1 MQGYVSKIIS
11 FCVFTTALL
20 SSWQIHASNQI
31 ILSPSGSNKL
41 SVIENSTT
49 RLLVTNSLSSFNT
62 LSLKTDK
69 GEFVELMVDS
79 YSKSN
84 KVGAPQLP
92 VLSKLIEIPAGT
104 TAEVS
109 VISYDIKEYKLSDF
123 GITQKLFP
131 AQPPQSKNSNRN
143 VPIEFNKQLYATN
156 SFYGEAL
163 AKVEIAGYL
172 RTVQLANL
180 ILSPVEYNPV
190 INSIRVYDNLI
201 IEIRFSGAG
210 EMKSAE
216 NKNKTQSPYF
226 SNVFTNVLN
235 YQPEKAMPVSN
246 SGIPVKY
253 VIVSDPMFRESL
265 QPFIKWKIKRG
276 FNVTEAYT
284 DDPAV
289 GKTTQSI
296 KSYLQN
302 LYTSATTSD
311 PAPTFVLFV
320 GDVDQIPAFSCGDH
334 VSDLYYCEYTGDYLP
349 EVFYGRF
356 SANNV
361 TELQP
366 QIDKTLQY
374 EQFLMPD
381 PSFLSEVVL
390 TAGADGSH
398 QARWGNGQVNY
409 GTLNYFNA
417 AHNFTSHVYLQ
428 PELGGGNYSQK
439 IQANISHGVSYANY
453 SAHGS
458 REGWSNPL
466 FSIADIAKLQNAG
479 KYGLIV
485 ANSCQTSSY
494 NLNSFGEEIVR
505 AENKGALAYIGASDL
520 TFWDEDYWWSVG
532 NGSIVTNPTYET
544 TGLGAFDRMFHNHGE
559 ARSEGYSTTGQM
571 VFAGNLAVQASNS
584 DMKKYYWE
592 IYCLMGD
599 PSTMIYF
606 SVPPAMVVD
615 YNPLLPIGT
624 STFEVRTEPFANVA
638 ISKNSKLNGVAE
650 ADENGLAV
658 VSLLSFP
665 ETGYANIVVT
675 KQNRQPFIDSV
686 KVAIPEGSYLL
697 PSAYAIKDEGG
708 NNNGLPEP
716 GEPFNLDISLKNV
729 GLSDARNAISTLTT
743 NDKYLTILSN
753 THTWPMIQGSETA
766 SALNAFTLGVND
778 YVPDMHKAVVK
789 ITTQTAT
796 NKFESEF
803 GFLVYAPNL
812 QNGNITFDDSTAGN
826 GNGHIDPGETI
837 FVSIPTVNTGHCA
850 SAEVRTK
857 LFVAGQYVASN
868 SKVVNLGSLTPGAI
882 GTSIFSFTVSPDALR
897 GSSFNLFASAEA
909 GPYNSVS
916 SLEPIVGQQVEDFEK
931 GDFSKYNWQMKGNKP
946 WEISPVTRSEGLFG
960 VKSGAVNNS
969 ERSELNLEGLVLCSD
984 TMSFY
989 HKVSSEW
996 GYDFLKFFIDGVE
1009 RSRWSGNN
1017 NWTKA
1022 SYPVTAGNHKFSWI
1036 YEKDEANVAGQD
1048 AAWIDYIRLPA
1059 FNSVSSGPVVVT
1071 VLAEPA
1077 SICEGEQSQ
1086 LYVFAPGGTD
1096 YNYHWS
1102 ASTSLSDT
1110 SVFNPLANPSETTAY
1125 IVQVNGKSFS
1135 ATGQVLV
1142 HVEEMPFSPVV
1153 TVSDGHLVSSATAGN
1168 QWYKNDGMIHA
1179 ATAQTYYPGASGT
1192 YYAIVANANGCLSTV
1207 SNKVEFVFTG
1217 IDISSQND
1225 FSVYPNPFTD
1235 KLYVEYN
1242 VKTAGEVK
1250 IVIYNAM
1257 GNEVGTIEEG
1267 EKAVGNHQVVFNG
1280 TYLPSGIF
1288 VYRIYSGDSVKF
1300 ARVIKVK

>member
-1 MQGYVSKIIS
+1 M
-11 FCVFTTALL
+11 
-20 SSWQIHASNQI
+20 
-31 ILSPSGSNKL
+31 
-41 SVIENSTT
+41 
-49 RLLVTNSLSSFNT
+49 

-92 VLSKLIEIPAGT
+92 VLSRLIEIPSGS
-104 TAEVS
+104 TADMSIV
-109 VISYDIKEYKLSDF
+109 SYDVKEYKLSDF
-123 GITQKLFP
+123 GITQKLLP

-143 VPIEFNKQLYATN
+143 VPIEFNKQLYSTN

-163 AKVEIAGYL
+163 AKVEVAGYL

-180 ILSPVEYNPV
+180 ILSPIEYNPV
-190 INSIRVYDNLI
+190 TNSIRVYDNLI

-210 EMKSAE
+210 KLKSAE
-216 NKNKTQSPYF
+216 NKAKTQSPYF
-226 SNVFTNVLN
+226 TNVFTNVLN
-235 YQPEKAMPVSN
+235 YKPAVA
-246 SGIPVKY
+246 IPVATPGVPVNY
-253 VIVSDPMFRESL
+253 VIVSDPIFREAL

-276 FNVTEAYT
+276 FNVTEAFT
-284 DDPAV
+284 NDPAV

-302 LYTSATTSD
+302 LYTSATSSD

-334 VSDLYYCEYTGDYLP
+334 VSDLYYFEYTGDYLP

-361 TELQP
+361 AELLP

-390 TAGADGSH
+390 AAGADGSH

-409 GTLNYFNA
+409 GTANYFNT
-417 AHNFTSHVYLQ
+417 AHNLLAHTYLQ
-428 PELGGGNYSQK
+428 PEPPGGNYSQK

-520 TFWDEDYWWSVG
+520 TYWDEDYWWSVG

-544 TGLGAFDRMFHNHGE
+544 TGLGAFDRMFYDHGE
-559 ARSEGYSTTGQM
+559 PRPEWYSTTGQM
-571 VFAGNLAVQASNS
+571 VFAGNLAVQESNS
-584 DMKKYYWE
+584 DLKKYYWE

-606 SVPPAMVVD
+606 SVPPAMAVA
-615 YNPLLPIGT
+615 YNPLLPMGT

-650 ADENGLAV
+650 ADENGLAI
-658 VSLLSFP
+658 VSLLPFP
-665 ETGYANIVVT
+665 ESGYASVVIT

-686 KVAIPEGSYLL
+686 KVAIPEGPYLL
-697 PSAYAIKDEGG
+697 PLEYTIKDAGG
-708 NNNGLPEP
+708 NNNLIPEF
-716 GEPFNLDISLKNV
+716 GEPLTMDISLKNI
-729 GLSDARNAISTLTT
+729 GFSDAKNAVLTLSAH
-743 NDKYLTILSN
+743 DEYLTILSN
-753 THTWPMIQGSETA
+753 SHLWPLIPGNKTA
-766 SALNAFTLGVND
+766 SAQNAFKFRVND
-778 YVPDMHKAVVK
+778 YVPDMHKAT
-789 ITTQTAT
+789 ITIITQADT
-796 NKFESEF
+796 NTFKSEF
-803 GFLVYAPNL
+803 SFHVYAPNL
-812 QNGNITFDDSTAGN
+812 QIGNITFDDSTAGN
-826 GNGHIDPGETI
+826 GNGQIDPGETI
-837 FVSIPTVNTGHCA
+837 FVSVPTVNTGHCA
-850 SAEVRTK
+850 SAKVRTK
-857 LFVAGQYVASN
+857 LFVAGQYVSSN
-868 SKVVNLGSLTPGAI
+868 SKVVNLGILTPEAI
-882 GTSIFSFTVSPDALR
+882 GTSIFSFTVSPDALP
-897 GSSFNLFASAEA
+897 GSSFNLFVNADA

-916 SLEPIVGQQVEDFEK
+916 SLEPVVGQQVEDFET
-931 GDFSKYNWQMKGNKP
+931 GDFSKYNWKMKGNKP
-946 WEISPVTRSEGLFG
+946 WKISQAIRYEALFG
-960 VKSGAVNNS
+960 VKSGSLNNS
-969 ERSELNLEGLVLCSD
+969 ERSEMQLEVQVLISD
-984 TMSFY
+984 TISFY
-989 HKVSSEW
+989 HKVSTEW
-996 GYDFLKFFIDGVE
+996 GYDFLKFYIDGVE
-1009 RSRWSGNN
+1009 QGRWSGNN
-1017 NWTKA
+1017 NWEET
-1022 SYPVTAGNHKFSWI
+1022 SYPVGAGSHRFSWV
-1036 YEKDEANVAGQD
+1036 YEKDEANAAGQD

-1059 FNSVSSGPVVVT
+1059 FNSAYSGAVAIT

-1077 SICEGEQSQ
+1077 RICEGDQSQ
-1086 LYVFAPGGTD
+1086 LYVFATGGTD

-1125 IVQVNGKSFS
+1125 TVQVNGKSFS

-1168 QWYKNDGMIHA
+1168 QWYNNNGMIPGA
-1179 ATAQTYYPGASGT
+1179 KAQTYYPGASGT
-1192 YYAIVANANGCLSTV
+1192 YYAIASNANGCPSTV
-1207 SNKVEFVFTG
+1207 SNEVEFVFTG
-1217 IDISSQND
+1217 IDIPSEND
-1225 FSVYPNPFTD
+1225 FSFYPNPFTY

-1242 VKTAGEVK
+1242 VKTAGQVK

-1280 TYLPSGIF
+1280 TYLPSGIY
-1288 VYRIYSGDSVKF
+1288 VVRIYSGDTVKF